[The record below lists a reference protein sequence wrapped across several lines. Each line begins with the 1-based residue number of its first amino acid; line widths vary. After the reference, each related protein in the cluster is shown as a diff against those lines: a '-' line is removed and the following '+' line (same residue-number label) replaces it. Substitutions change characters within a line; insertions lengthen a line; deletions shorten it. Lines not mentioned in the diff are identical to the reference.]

1 MPSGRNAME
10 RPAGMLPK
18 GARPVRADCR
28 RSPGGRLLPDI
39 MKEKAAEQR
48 LKQMV
53 LMGLIR
59 EQTVVTEIPMPG
71 RLKNRNSRAAMKR

>member
-1 MPSGRNAME
+1 
-10 RPAGMLPK
+10 
-18 GARPVRADCR
+18 
-28 RSPGGRLLPDI
+28 

-71 RLKNRNSRAAMKR
+71 RMKNRNSRAAMKR